1 MSNKY
6 DAPIELYRGEI
17 PKALV
22 KGLIAAESNWKPSAV
37 NPAPDAPGGGP
48 KVGLMQ
54 PSRAG
59 LKDALDVD
67 VVQQEYLKNP
77 INNLRAGT
85 SILNFYWGKLRKDFP
100 TGFARALEHDANA
113 AAILVHA
120 YTFGYAATSKLL
132 RDAGTTSWR
141 ELVTRYPEDLGVQR
155 RWPDRVLEAARKFGY
170 TQILPAGTLVPPS
183 PTPAPMPTP
192 PSGGRGAIPPGGKTS
207 SPWLLVAAIAAG
219 AGLLYWASTKKKA
232 RA

>member
-17 PKALV
+17 PKALI
-22 KGLIAAESNWKPSAV
+22 KGLIAAESNWKPNAV

-85 SILNFYWGKLRKDFP
+85 SILNFYWKKLQKEFP
-100 TGFARALEHDANA
+100 TAFVRPLELDANA

-120 YTFGYAATSKLL
+120 YTFGYGTTSKLL

-141 ELVTRYPEDLGVQR
+141 ELVTRFPEDLGVKR
-155 RWPDRVLEAARKFGY
+155 RWPDRVLEAARRFGY
-170 TQILPAGTLVPPS
+170 TQILPAGTLVPPGA
-183 PTPAPMPTP
+183 TPAPMPRGG
-192 PSGGRGAIPPGGKTS
+192 SGASPPGPPGQKR
-207 SPWLLVAAIAAG
+207 SPWPLVAAIAG
-219 AGLLYWASTKKKA
+219 GVGLLYLLSKKKA

>member
-1 MSNKY
+1 MSKKY

-17 PKALV
+17 PASLV
-22 KGLIAAESNWKPSAV
+22 KGLIAAESNWKPAAV

-59 LKDALDVD
+59 LRDALDVD

-77 INNLRAGT
+77 INNIRVGT
-85 SILNFYWGKLRKDFP
+85 SILGHYWKKLRQEFP
-100 TGFARALEHDANA
+100 TAFVRALEHDANA

-120 YTFGYAATSKLL
+120 YTFGYQATAKML
-132 RDAGTTSWR
+132 RESGMTSWR
-141 ELVTRYPEDLGVQR
+141 ELSTRYPEDLGVKR
-155 RWPDRVLEAARKFGY
+155 RWPDRVLEAARRFGY
-170 TQILPAGTLVPPS
+170 TQILPAGALVPPS
-183 PTPAPMPTP
+183 PTP
-192 PSGGRGAIPPGGKTS
+192 PSGGGGATPPGPPLGGKTS
-207 SPWLLVAAIAAG
+207 APWLVVAAIAAG
-219 AGLLYWASTKKKA
+219 AGLLYLSTKKKA